1 MRTGHG
7 GWEDRVGALYWQGLE
22 AQRGGG
28 SARGAR
34 EESLRLHGEAVD
46 IVRGELRSRPDEPRL
61 FEMLA
66 SLLYTMAAS
75 HTALERPVDAVRLLE
90 ESETSYARSG
100 VPAAKQRLL
109 IADVRMRRAR
119 AHGLAGHG
127 MSALFCADRAIAAY
141 ALAGMPAAGPPRS
154 LELARVLSVASVVH
168 LRHGDPDQALAC
180 AGQALSRYR
189 EGIAVVNADKDAHL
203 GYAVDMA
210 ADVAARIEA
219 ARGHWDNALAVD
231 AFVLEAVRV
240 GWGSRARALARQ
252 AVHLRAAGRPGA
264 AAALGRATELDPEA
278 VRTEERTLSAGVPI
292 SLAEALVR
300 AEGAL
305 GDPRARRLRQ
315 ALTGQETYS
324 ATGRG
329 EPGRR
334 ADLAGTLADLAE
346 RLTAHSPQA
355 AWRTAVESHLLHLG
369 AFADRTDSEYKWLMD
384 RGHDWA
390 RALLTAALL
399 ARDHHDDPMRDDVR
413 KAVDDLRARLRALG
427 TLVPKDPRGAA
438 MLAPALRGLALMDR
452 AMEALSRS
460 GTATGTAGP
469 TEPDRDTAQ
478 ADAPAE
484 APAPAPSPAASI
496 PVPSPT
502 APAPPT
508 APASPAPPE
517 KPLPAPSAEPGNP
530 PRRRFFFRR
539 RATKP

>member
-1 MRTGHG
+1 MQAGHS

-28 SARGAR
+28 SATGAR
-34 EESLRLHGEAVD
+34 EESLRLHQEAVD
-46 IVRGELRSRPDEPRL
+46 IVRGELSSRPDEPRL

-75 HTALERPVDAVRLLE
+75 HTALERPVEAVRLLE

-127 MSALFCADRAIAAY
+127 LAALLCADRAIAAY
-141 ALAGMPAAGPPRS
+141 AIAGLPAAGPPRS

-189 EGIAVVNADKDAHL
+189 EGIAVLNADKDAHL

-219 ARGHWDNALAVD
+219 ARGNWDNALGVD

-264 AAALGRATELDPEA
+264 AAALGRAAELDPEA
-278 VRTEERTLSAGVPI
+278 VRAEERTLSAGVPI
-292 SLAEALVR
+292 SLAEALGY
-300 AEGAL
+300 AESAL

-355 AWRTAVESHLLHLG
+355 AWRTAVESHLLHFG

-399 ARDHHDDPMRDDVR
+399 ARDHHDGSMRDDVR
-413 KAVDDLRARLRALG
+413 KSVDDLRARLRALG
-427 TLVPKDPRGAA
+427 ALVPKDAQGAA
-438 MLAPALRGLALMDR
+438 MLAPALQGLALMDR
-452 AMEALSRS
+452 ATEALSEPGAATGQE
-460 GTATGTAGP
+460 GTAKP
-469 TEPDRDTAQ
+469 
-478 ADAPAE
+478 DAPAGT
-484 APAPAPSPAASI
+484 PVRPPSPATPEA
-496 PVPSPT
+496 PPSPTAPT
-502 APAPPT
+502 APAPP
-508 APASPAPPE
+508 A
-517 KPLPAPSAEPGNP
+517 KPLPTPPAEPGAP
-530 PRRRFFFRR
+530 TRRRSFFRR
-539 RATKP
+539 RGTKP